1 MDTPGSLFIK
11 ILAVFGLVLVNAFF
25 VAAEFALV
33 KVRSTRLQQLA
44 AEGHLRA
51 RFAQRVVS
59 KLDAYLSATQLGI
72 TLASLGLGW
81 LGEPAVASLLRPLF
95 ALTGLSESIVHTV
108 AFAVAFSLIT
118 LLHIVLGELAPK
130 SLAIRLAEP
139 TALWTALPLAYFY
152 KIMYPAIWVLN
163 SFANLL
169 LRWIGIEPVVSGHQA
184 AYSEEELLLLL
195 SESHRSGLI
204 DSTEKALMDNIFHFS
219 DRVAREIMV
228 PRTDMVCLYLDRSVE
243 ENFEI
248 ARENRHTRYPVA
260 VEDKDHIVGFIHV
273 SDLYVQGLQAGQKDL
288 HGIIREVL
296 RVPESMEISRVLRL
310 MQKHRGQ
317 IAVVVDEYG
326 GTAGLISL
334 EDILEEIVGEIQD
347 EFDEERPPVETVGD
361 VTYVDGRVLVEDI
374 NDMFGLEIDDS
385 EVDSIGGWVAAQL
398 EGNPQ
403 VGKSV
408 TVDEYVLEITEV
420 DNLRVNRLRIQQIPV
435 QSQVEG

>member
-44 AEGHLRA
+44 EEGQLRA

-59 KLDAYLSATQLGI
+59 SLDAYLSATQLGI

-81 LGEPAVASLLRPLF
+81 LGEPSVAAVLKPLF
-95 ALTGLSESIVHTV
+95 SLTGLPDAIVHTV
-108 AFAVAFSLIT
+108 SFIVAFSLIT

-130 SLAIRLAEP
+130 SFAIRMAES

-152 KIMYPAIWVLN
+152 KLMYPAIWLLN

-248 ARENRHTRYPVA
+248 ARANRHTRYPVA

-273 SDLYVQGLQAGQKDL
+273 SDLYVQGLQAGQRDL
-288 HGIIREVL
+288 HPIIREVL

-310 MQKHRGQ
+310 MQKQRGQ

-326 GTAGLISL
+326 GTAGLITL

-347 EFDEERPPVETVGD
+347 EFDEERPPIETVGE

-374 NDMFGLEIDDS
+374 NDLFGLEIDDS

-398 EGNPQ
+398 DGNPQ
-403 VGKSV
+403 VGK
-408 TVDEYVLEITEV
+408 TVRVDDYQFEIVEV
-420 DNLRVNRLRIQQIPV
+420 DNLRVNRLRIHQVPV
-435 QSQVEG
+435 QTQVEG

>member
-95 ALTGLSESIVHTV
+95 ALSGLPESIVHTV

-130 SLAIRLAEP
+130 SLAIRLAES

-184 AYSEEELLLLL
+184 AYSEEELLLLV

-408 TVDEYVLEITEV
+408 TVDEYVFEITEV

>member
-1 MDTPGSLFIK
+1 LFIK
-11 ILAVFGLVLVNAFF
+11 ILAVFGLVLVNSFF

-51 RFAQRVVS
+51 RYAQRVVS

-95 ALTGLSESIVHTV
+95 ALTGLPGSIIHTV
-108 AFAVAFSLIT
+108 AFAIAFALIT

-130 SLAIRLAEP
+130 SLAIRRAES

-152 KIMYPAIWVLN
+152 KVMYPAIWVLN
-163 SFANLL
+163 SLANLL
-169 LRWIGIEPVVSGHQA
+169 LRWIGIEPVASGHQA
-184 AYSEEELLLLL
+184 AYSGEELLLLV

-243 ENFEI
+243 ENFDI
-248 ARENRHTRYPVA
+248 ARANRHTRYPVA

-288 HGIIREVL
+288 NGIIREVL

-326 GTAGLISL
+326 GTAGLISV

-347 EFDEERPPVETVGD
+347 EFDEERAPVETVGD

-403 VGKSV
+403 VGK
-408 TVDEYVLEITEV
+408 TVVVGDYAFEITEV
-420 DNLRVNRLRIQQIPV
+420 DHLRVNRLRVHQIPV

>member
-1 MDTPGSLFIK
+1 MDTPGSLLIK
-11 ILAVFGLVLVNAFF
+11 LIAVFALVLLNGFF

-44 AEGHLRA
+44 QEGHMRA

-81 LGEPAVASLLRPLF
+81 IGEPAVARVLWPLF
-95 ALTGLSESIVHTV
+95 TWAGLPAAVAHTV
-108 AFAVAFSLIT
+108 AFVVAFSFIT

-130 SLAIRLAEP
+130 SLAIRMAEP
-139 TALWTALPLAYFY
+139 AALWTAMPLALFY
-152 KIMYPAIWVLN
+152 KVMYPAIWFLN
-163 SFANLL
+163 GLANLL
-169 LRWIGIEPVVSGHQA
+169 LRWMGIEPVVSGHQT
-184 AYSEEELLLLL
+184 AYTEEEIRLLV

-204 DSTEKALMDNIFHFS
+204 DSTEKALVDNIFHFS
-219 DRVAREIMV
+219 DRVAREVMV
-228 PRTDMVCLYLDRSVE
+228 PRTDMVCLYADRSPE

-248 ARENRHTRYPVA
+248 ARTHRHTRYPVA
-260 VEDKDHIVGFIHV
+260 LGDKDHILGFIHV
-273 SDLYVQGLQAGQKDL
+273 SDLYVQGLQAGERNLQE
-288 HGIIREVL
+288 IIREVL

-310 MQKHRGQ
+310 MQKQRSQ

-326 GTAGLISL
+326 GTAGILTL
-334 EDILEEIVGEIQD
+334 EDILEEIVGEIRD
-347 EFDEERPPVETVGD
+347 EFDEERAPVETVGN
-361 VTYVDGRVLVEDI
+361 VTYLDGRILVEDV

-398 EGNPQ
+398 DGNPK
-403 VGKSV
+403 VGK
-408 TVDEYVLEITEV
+408 TVVVDDYVFEIVEV
-420 DNLRVNRLRIQQIPV
+420 DNVRVTRLRVQQQPI